1 MLQKILKIIAGL
13 GAILSAWFY
22 VLMRQ
27 AKDEQKQTENELKV
41 EAKENEALKTNLEAI
56 QAAEEAV
63 REERKANEEL
73 VEKAHSSNNLDAF
86 NACNDLLSK

>member
-1 MLQKILKIIAGL
+1 MFQKILKIFAGL
-13 GAILSAWFY
+13 GAALSAVFY

-27 AKDEQKQTENELKV
+27 AKDEQKI
-41 EAKENEALKTNLEAI
+41 EAKENEALKTNLEAV

-73 VEKAHSSNNLDAF
+73 VEKAHSGNNLDAF
-86 NACNDLLSK
+86 YAINKLLSK